1 MLMSENSSFCSGLT
15 SHLTPCF
22 GSFKVRCLTICGKCI
37 IILWQRR
44 RELAKI
50 GEKSPFLSPI
60 LAPLLFYSLCH
71 TIWSPLSDYKARG
84 RPLFILLFVFSCDT
98 GNEVIHSV
106 VSLLLYHRPVIH
118 HTVSL
123 EDACDTIQ
131 NLLSQQ
137 KVGKVVVRM

>member
-1 MLMSENSSFCSGLT
+1 M
-15 SHLTPCF
+15 
-22 GSFKVRCLTICGKCI
+22 GKMYNY
-37 IILWQRR
+37 LWQRR

-60 LAPLLFYSLCH
+60 LARLLFYWLCH
-71 TIWSPLSDYKARG
+71 AIWLPLSDYKARG
-84 RPLFILLFVFSCDT
+84 RPLFILLFFFSCDP

-131 NLLSQQ
+131 NQLSQH

>member
-1 MLMSENSSFCSGLT
+1 MGRKVLFSLHFLLPFC
-15 SHLTPCF
+15 
-22 GSFKVRCLTICGKCI
+22 
-37 IILWQRR
+37 
-44 RELAKI
+44 
-50 GEKSPFLSPI
+50 
-60 LAPLLFYSLCH
+60 FYWLCH

-84 RPLFILLFVFSCDT
+84 RPLFILLFFFSCDT

-131 NLLSQQ
+131 NQLSQH

>member
-1 MLMSENSSFCSGLT
+1 MGRKVLFSLHFLLTFC
-15 SHLTPCF
+15 
-22 GSFKVRCLTICGKCI
+22 
-37 IILWQRR
+37 
-44 RELAKI
+44 
-50 GEKSPFLSPI
+50 
-60 LAPLLFYSLCH
+60 FYWLCH
-71 TIWSPLSDYKARG
+71 TIWSPLSDDKARG
-84 RPLFILLFVFSCDT
+84 RPLFILLFFFSCDT

-131 NLLSQQ
+131 TQLSQH

>member
-1 MLMSENSSFCSGLT
+1 M
-15 SHLTPCF
+15 
-22 GSFKVRCLTICGKCI
+22 GKMYNYFM
-37 IILWQRR
+37 
-44 RELAKI
+44 AKKKRTGEDW
-50 GEKSPFLSPI
+50 GEKSLSLSNPCSSSVFTGFVIPFGRHCL
-60 LAPLLFYSLCH
+60 
-71 TIWSPLSDYKARG
+71 DYKARG
-84 RPLFILLFVFSCDT
+84 RPLFILLFFFSCDT

-131 NLLSQQ
+131 TQLSQH

>member
-1 MLMSENSSFCSGLT
+1 MGRKVLFSLHFLLPFC
-15 SHLTPCF
+15 
-22 GSFKVRCLTICGKCI
+22 
-37 IILWQRR
+37 
-44 RELAKI
+44 
-50 GEKSPFLSPI
+50 
-60 LAPLLFYSLCH
+60 FYWLCH

-84 RPLFILLFVFSCDT
+84 RPLFILLFFFSCDT

-131 NLLSQQ
+131 TQLSQH